1 MELRV
6 LHAVAHQ
13 ATWYGA
19 WGYEFGRSPFHT
31 TKTTWKATLKNVHS
45 LSVAAVL
52 SDFESHTADT
62 VLTEIIDRYQ
72 VPFLLLC
79 PRTPFFCAPF

>member
-19 WGYEFGRSPFHT
+19 WGYDFGRSPFNT
-31 TKTTWKATLKNVHS
+31 TKTTWKATLKNVHG
-45 LSVAAVL
+45 LPVAAIL
-52 SDFESHTADT
+52 SDFQAHTSDAI
-62 VLTEIIDRYQ
+62 LPEIIDRYQ
-72 VPFLLLC
+72 VKSLVTATGNC
-79 PRTPFFCAPF
+79 YGT